1 VDLDA
6 DRSGGGAAQRPGE
19 VSSSSTPAI
28 PEERRTY
35 KILLVEDDPQ
45 IVRVLRLEL
54 EHEGYEVETA
64 SDGLSGLE
72 KALKEPDLVVLDL
85 MLPKLDGLEVA
96 SRVRAKSRVP
106 IIMLTAKDRIP
117 DRVAGLDRGADD
129 YVVKPFSIEEL
140 LARIRAR
147 LRDREPQANVLTV
160 KDLLMDRDRHE
171 VTRAGKQI
179 HLTAKEYALLE
190 YLLLHRNKVHSRD
203 ELFNGVWG
211 SDFLGDSNLIDVYI
225 RYLRG
230 KIDDDFEDKLIQTVR
245 GVGYA
250 LKD

>member
-1 VDLDA
+1 V
-6 DRSGGGAAQRPGE
+6 SAA
-19 VSSSSTPAI
+19 TPAV
-28 PEERRTY
+28 PEEGRKY
-35 KILLVEDDPQ
+35 KILLVEDDAQ
-45 IVRVLRLEL
+45 ILRVLKLEL
-54 EHEGYEVETA
+54 EHEGYEVDTA
-64 SDGLSGLE
+64 ADGLAGLE

-96 SRVRAKSRVP
+96 GRVRAKSRVP

-117 DRVAGLDRGADD
+117 DRIAGLDRGADD
-129 YVVKPFSIEEL
+129 YIVKPFSIEEL

-147 LRDREPQANVLTV
+147 LRDRAPQANLLTAW
-160 KDLLMDRDRHE
+160 DLVMDRDRHE
-171 VTRAGKQI
+171 VVRGGQPI

-190 YLLLHRNKVHSRD
+190 YLLLHRNKVHTRD

-230 KIDDDFEDKLIQTVR
+230 KIDEGFDEKLITTVR
-245 GVGYA
+245 GVGYTIR
-250 LKD
+250 D

>member
-1 VDLDA
+1 
-6 DRSGGGAAQRPGE
+6 
-19 VSSSSTPAI
+19 VSSNPSQAI
-28 PEERRTY
+28 PEERRKY
-35 KILLVEDDPQ
+35 KVLLVEDDPQ

-54 EHEGYEVETA
+54 EHEGYEVDTA
-64 SDGLSGLE
+64 ADGLSGLE

-96 SRVRAKSRVP
+96 SRLRAKSRVP

-147 LRDREPQANVLTV
+147 LRDRQPHENLLTV
-160 KDLLMDRDRHE
+160 KDLVMDRDRHE

-230 KIDDDFEDKLIQTVR
+230 KIDDEYESKLIQTVR

-250 LKD
+250 LKE